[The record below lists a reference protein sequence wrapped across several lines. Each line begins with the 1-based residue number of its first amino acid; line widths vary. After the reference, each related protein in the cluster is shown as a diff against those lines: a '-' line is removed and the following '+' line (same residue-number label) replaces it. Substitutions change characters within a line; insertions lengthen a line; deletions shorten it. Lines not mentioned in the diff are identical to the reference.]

1 MGLVV
6 RRKLGEDWIFLVLL
20 GLLMA
25 LVSWCMD
32 YVSAK
37 SLQGRLTR
45 PFVLGPPLTVAV
57 LEFRPRVSGWG
68 LGGTYEIRGDSGPG

>member
-1 MGLVV
+1 MHRLGLVV

-37 SLQGRLTR
+37 TLQGRCNMALC
-45 PFVLGPPLTVAV
+45 PPPPSPAFPILR
-57 LEFRPRVSGWG
+57 LF
-68 LGGTYEIRGDSGPG
+68 